1 MVSRAA
7 FASENETMGYSDK
20 TIFSSSCFSLSP
32 GGDPM
37 SHISLSIGSK
47 DSLRLICDSNS
58 TNYNAYM
65 VGTSIL
71 MLNINRS
78 IVIIS
83 YNN

>member
-7 FASENETMGYSDK
+7 FASENETMGYSD
-20 TIFSSSCFSLSP
+20 
-32 GGDPM
+32 PM
-37 SHISLSIGSK
+37 SQISLSIGSK